1 MYVYFCG
8 MNFLKWFAYSIAFCA
23 FVWFVFFR
31 PLTSNSTSEIIGSG
45 SNTAEKGDMPRAE
58 NATIEDVENTDSYT
72 ETEEVISENTE
83 IVAIEETF
91 AETAPETKGSI
102 NLNSSYLIIVGS
114 FGSKSNANRMLQRV
128 KDSGKEGVIINIREL
143 HRVVAAS
150 SDDHNDAK
158 ALRSHFTH
166 IYKEQ
171 AFILTQ

>member
-1 MYVYFCG
+1 

-45 SNTAEKGDMPRAE
+45 SDTAEKGDLPTVE
-58 NATIEDVENTDSYT
+58 NPTIEDIENTDSFT
-72 ETEEVISENTE
+72 ETEEIVPENTE
-83 IVAIEETF
+83 IVDIEETF
-91 AETAPETKGSI
+91 AETEPEKNGSI

-114 FGSKSNANRMLQRV
+114 FGKKYNADRMLQRV
-128 KDSGKEGVIINIREL
+128 RDSGKEGVITNIRGL

-150 SDDHNDAK
+150 SDDHSDAK
-158 ALRSHFTH
+158 ALRAHFTH

>member
-1 MYVYFCG
+1 

-31 PLTSNSTSEIIGSG
+31 PLTSNSTSEITGSG
-45 SNTAEKGDMPRAE
+45 SDTAEKGDLPTVE
-58 NATIEDVENTDSYT
+58 NPTIEDVENTDSFT
-72 ETEEVISENTE
+72 ETEEIVPENIE
-83 IVAIEETF
+83 IVDIEETF

-114 FGSKSNANRMLQRV
+114 FGKKSNADRMLQRV
-128 KDSGKEGVIINIREL
+128 RDSGKEGVITNIRGL

-150 SDDHNDAK
+150 SDDHSDAK
-158 ALRSHFTH
+158 ALRAQFTH

>member
-1 MYVYFCG
+1 

-45 SNTAEKGDMPRAE
+45 SDTAEKGNLPTLE
-58 NATIEDVENTDSYT
+58 NATIEDVDNMDNYT
-72 ETEEVISENTE
+72 ETEEIVPENTE
-83 IVAIEETF
+83 IVDIEETF
-91 AETAPETKGSI
+91 AETEPEKNGSI

-114 FGSKSNANRMLQRV
+114 FGKKSNADRMLQRV
-128 KDSGKEGVIINIREL
+128 RDSGKEGVITNIRGL

-150 SDDHNDAK
+150 SDDHSDAK
-158 ALRSHFTH
+158 ALRAHFTH

>member
-1 MYVYFCG
+1 

-31 PLTSNSTSEIIGSG
+31 PLTSNSTSEL
-45 SNTAEKGDMPRAE
+45 ARADADTTE
-58 NATIEDVENTDSYT
+58 NVDQPTEDNSTIEDVENTDSYT
-72 ETEEVISENTE
+72 E
-83 IVAIEETF
+83 IEETF
-91 AETAPETKGSI
+91 AKTEPETNGSI

-114 FGSKSNANRMLQRV
+114 FGKKSNADRMLQRV
-128 KDSGKEGVIINIREL
+128 RDSGKEGVITNIRGL

-150 SDDHNDAK
+150 SDDHSDAK
-158 ALRSHFTH
+158 ALRAQFTH

>member
-1 MYVYFCG
+1 

-45 SNTAEKGDMPRAE
+45 SDTAEKGDLPTVG
-58 NATIEDVENTDSYT
+58 NPKIEDIENTDSFT
-72 ETEEVISENTE
+72 ETEEIVPENIE
-83 IVAIEETF
+83 IVDIEETF

-114 FGSKSNANRMLQRV
+114 FGKKSNADRMLQRV
-128 KDSGKEGVIINIREL
+128 RDSGKEGVITNIRGL

-150 SDDHNDAK
+150 SDDHSDAK
-158 ALRSHFTH
+158 ALRAHFTH

>member
-1 MYVYFCG
+1 

-45 SNTAEKGDMPRAE
+45 SDTAEKGDLPTVE
-58 NATIEDVENTDSYT
+58 NATIEDVDNMDNYT
-72 ETEEVISENTE
+72 ETEEIVPENTE
-83 IVAIEETF
+83 IVDIEETF
-91 AETAPETKGSI
+91 AETEPEKNGSI

-114 FGSKSNANRMLQRV
+114 FGKKSNADRMLQRV
-128 KDSGKEGVIINIREL
+128 RDSGKEGVITNIRGL

-150 SDDHNDAK
+150 SDDHSDAK
-158 ALRSHFTH
+158 ALRAQFTH

>member
-1 MYVYFCG
+1 

-31 PLTSNSTSEIIGSG
+31 PLTSNSTSEIIGSD
-45 SNTAEKGDMPRAE
+45 TAEKGDLPRAE
-58 NATIEDVENTDSYT
+58 NPTIEDVENTDSYT
-72 ETEEVISENTE
+72 ATEEVVSENTE
-83 IVAIEETF
+83 IVGLEETF

-102 NLNSSYLIIVGS
+102 NLNSSYLVIVGS
-114 FGSKSNANRMLQRV
+114 FGKKSNADRMLQRV
-128 KDSGKEGVIINIREL
+128 KDSGKEGVITNIRGL

-150 SDDHNDAK
+150 SDDHSDAK
-158 ALRSHFTH
+158 ALRAHFTH

>member
-1 MYVYFCG
+1 

-31 PLTSNSTSEIIGSG
+31 PLTFNLTSGIADAVSLDDVDLPTEDNS
-45 SNTAEKGDMPRAE
+45 
-58 NATIEDVENTDSYT
+58 TIEDVENTDSYT

-83 IVAIEETF
+83 IVDLEETF

-102 NLNSSYLIIVGS
+102 NLNSSYLVIVGS
-114 FGSKSNANRMLQRV
+114 FGKKSNADRMLQRV
-128 KDSGKEGVIINIREL
+128 KDSGKEGVITNIRGL

-150 SDDHNDAK
+150 SDDHSDAK
-158 ALRSHFTH
+158 ALRAHFTH

>member
-1 MYVYFCG
+1 

-45 SNTAEKGDMPRAE
+45 SDTAEKGDLPTVE
-58 NATIEDVENTDSYT
+58 NATIEDVENMDNYT
-72 ETEEVISENTE
+72 ETAEIVPENTE
-83 IVAIEETF
+83 MVDIEETF
-91 AETAPETKGSI
+91 AETEPEKNGSI

-114 FGSKSNANRMLQRV
+114 FGKKSNADRMLQRV
-128 KDSGKEGVIINIREL
+128 RDSGKEGVITNIRGL

-150 SDDHNDAK
+150 SDDHSDAK
-158 ALRSHFTH
+158 ALRAHFTH